1 MADRSPFRPREMLA
15 TLESH
20 GVRYMVIGGL
30 AAALHGSAHVT
41 FDVDIT
47 PASDGDNRQ
56 RLLGALR
63 EMKARVRA
71 EGHPDGLEFLHDGR
85 SLSRAGVWNLVTKFG
100 ELDLSFVPTG
110 TEGYDDLRRDSVVV
124 DLRGVTVRVASL
136 ADVVRSKEAAGRP
149 KDLLALP
156 TLRRL
161 LETRLT

>member
-1 MADRSPFRPREMLA
+1 MLA
-15 TLESH
+15 TLERH
-20 GVRYMVIGGL
+20 GVKYMVIGGV

-47 PASDGDNRQ
+47 PASDGDNLQ
-56 RLLGALR
+56 RLSAALG
-63 EMKARVRA
+63 EMDARVRTV
-71 EGHPDGLEFLHDGR
+71 GHPGGLESLHDGR
-85 SLSRAGVWNLVTKFG
+85 SLSRAGVWNLITHLG

-110 TEGYDDLRRDSVVV
+110 TEGYEDLRRDSVVV
-124 DLRGVTVRVASL
+124 DLQGVTVRVASL

-161 LETRLT
+161 LEAQLRAPRRPR

>member
-1 MADRSPFRPREMLA
+1 MLA
-15 TLESH
+15 TLERH
-20 GVRYMVIGGL
+20 GAKYIVIGGL
-30 AAALHGSAHVT
+30 AAALHGSSHVT

-47 PASDGDNRQ
+47 PAADGDNLQ
-56 RLLGALR
+56 RLSAALG
-63 EMKARVRA
+63 EMDARVRA
-71 EGHPDGLEFLHDGR
+71 VGHPGGLEFLHDGR
-85 SLSRAGVWNLVTKFG
+85 SLSRAGVWNLITHFG

-110 TEGYDDLRRDSVVV
+110 TEGYEDLRRDSVVV

-161 LETRLT
+161 LEAQLRAPRRPR